1 LRALIPIL
9 LEAHQVVLF
18 QLLLVLAGLLG
29 IYEEKAKNDEAYD
42 EVQKVHGDR
51 DRTLLS
57 QPPLGDVALIVVED
71 DQDRIGGIHKNHS
84 R

>member
-1 LRALIPIL
+1 MRALIPIL
-9 LEAHQVVLF
+9 LQAHQVVLF

-29 IYEEKAKNDEAYD
+29 IYVEKTKDDEAYD

-57 QPPLGDVALIVVED
+57 QPLLGDVALIVVED